1 MVSKSVL
8 EAETVEISGELL
20 EGVLG
25 VAEVVF
31 VGFEGFE
38 RLFLSYSDFEVDEW
52 GGFW

>member
-8 EAETVEISGELL
+8 EAETVEVSGELL

-31 VGFEGFE
+31 VGFGG
-38 RLFLSYSDFEVDEW
+38 LFLGYGDFEVDEW